1 MTDIQRMYYEGTITQ
16 AEEDLR
22 EPLFQALG
30 AIDEPLIESFLIHQ
44 SLAHIISMP
53 DDGETP
59 TLGQARR
66 LLRAQGPLI
75 RAKLTEEN
83 TAKWD
88 KFTKDLA
95 ALVKSGDEE
104 IMTQFFKS
112 HPWNCF
118 RADYAKSLATVKQDR
133 MYTIKATPHAPKSYA

>member
-1 MTDIQRMYYEGTITQ
+1 MYYEGTITQ
-16 AEEDLR
+16 AEEELR

-30 AIDEPLIESFLIHQ
+30 AIDEPAIESFLKHET
-44 SLAHIISMP
+44 LAHIISMP
-53 DDGETP
+53 HDGETP

-66 LLRAQGPLI
+66 LLQAQGPLI
-75 RAKLTEEN
+75 RASLTEAN

-95 ALVKSGDEE
+95 GLVKAGDEE
-104 IMTQFFKS
+104 VMTQFFKS

-118 RADYAKSLATVKQDR
+118 RADYAKSMATVKQDR
-133 MYTIKATPHAPKSYA
+133 MFTIKATPHAPKSYA

>member
-1 MTDIQRMYYEGTITQ
+1 MYYEGTITQ

-30 AIDEPLIESFLIHQ
+30 AIDEPAIETFLKHET
-44 SLAHIISMP
+44 LAHIISMP
-53 DDGETP
+53 DDGEKP

-66 LLRAQGPLI
+66 LLSAQGPLI
-75 RAKLTEEN
+75 RAKLSGVN
-83 TAKWD
+83 IGKWD

-95 ALVKSGDEE
+95 GLIKSGDEE
-104 IMTQFFKS
+104 VMTHFFMS

-118 RADYAKSLATVKQDR
+118 RADYGQSLTIAKQDR
-133 MYTIKATPHAPKSYA
+133 MFTIKATPHAPGSYA

>member
-1 MTDIQRMYYEGTITQ
+1 MTNLQRMYYEETITQ

-30 AIDEPLIESFLIHQ
+30 AIDEPAIESFLKHETL
-44 SLAHIISMP
+44 SHIISMP

-66 LLRAQGPLI
+66 LLQAQGPLI
-75 RAKLTEEN
+75 RAKLTEAN

-88 KFTKDLA
+88 KFSKDLA
-95 ALVKSGDEE
+95 GLVKSGDEE
-104 IMTQFFKS
+104 IMTHFFKS
-112 HPWNCF
+112 HS
-118 RADYAKSLATVKQDR
+118 SLELFPSGLCPVVGDCQAG
-133 MYTIKATPHAPKSYA
+133 